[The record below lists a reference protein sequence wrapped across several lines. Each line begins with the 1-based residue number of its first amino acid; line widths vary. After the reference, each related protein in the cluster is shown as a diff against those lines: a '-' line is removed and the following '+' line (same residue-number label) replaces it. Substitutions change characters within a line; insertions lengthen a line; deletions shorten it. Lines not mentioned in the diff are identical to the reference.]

1 MRAQAKKLEKML
13 TPQFAFLK
21 YCFWK
26 KNEGKNLYWAAISE
40 NSEYSLQAEVTPTK
54 YKWYT
59 NMKQE
64 TSVILLDNT

>member
-1 MRAQAKKLEKML
+1 ML
-13 TPQFAFLK
+13 TPEFAFLK

-54 YKWYT
+54 YKLYT
-59 NMKQE
+59 NIWNEKLQ
-64 TSVILLDNT
+64 